1 MLRKLAGKDVRTDT
15 VRLDITDLEAVRKM
29 VSEQEVQVIV
39 NCAAYTN
46 VDKAEENYGLAE
58 LLNAKAVENLAVAM
72 REVDGLLDD
81 VTTSMGGVKN
91 ALHGNENLVQ
101 SLSSVG
107 KAVSSLVGMLKKTD

>member
-1 MLRKLAGKDVRTDT
+1 MDATFT
-15 VRLDITDLEAVRKM
+15 VRELCMFLLMACLIVLVIFLIVLVVKALGTLKTVNQILEDAKPIASVANKR
-29 VSEQEVQVIV
+29 V
-39 NCAAYTN
+39 N
-46 VDKAEENYGLAE
+46 
-58 LLNAKAVENLAVAM
+58 
-72 REVDGLLDD
+72 EVDGLLDD